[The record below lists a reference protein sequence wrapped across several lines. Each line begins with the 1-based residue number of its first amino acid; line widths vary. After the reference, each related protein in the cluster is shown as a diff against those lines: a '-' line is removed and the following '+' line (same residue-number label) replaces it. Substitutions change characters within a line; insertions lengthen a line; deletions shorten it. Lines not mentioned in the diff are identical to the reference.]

1 MARVYVVALIVVAG
15 LIACAA
21 GAEDGLS
28 SSSSSSSSSS
38 ALFYQENP
46 IRQVVTDG
54 LRELETSV
62 LQALGNTRHAIS
74 FARFAH
80 R

>member
-1 MARVYVVALIVVAG
+1 MVALVVVAG

-21 GAEDGLS
+21 GAEDG
-28 SSSSSSSSSS
+28 SSSSSSS